1 MSNHASKPNRLVQ
14 SNKMNTSDSVTI
26 KISRNLDLPI
36 TACLLSR
43 TRQESRIRHLCWVSS
58 LCPATFDQYPCHPWL
73 RNSDL
78 GEWCA
83 PAGCCCC

>member
-43 TRQESRIRHLCWVSS
+43 TRQESRIRHLC
-58 LCPATFDQYPCHPWL
+58 
-73 RNSDL
+73 
-78 GEWCA
+78 
-83 PAGCCCC
+83 